1 MIGDSSHSGESRI
14 PFYGKLFSVI
24 AFVVILNL
32 PTPADMT
39 PSAQRLAA
47 VTALMAILWMTQAI
61 PIAATSL
68 IPLVAFPIFGIQNP
82 KTVSGSYINEN
93 IFLYMG
99 GFIIALGIEKWG
111 VHRRIALNTIRVI
124 GSSPRRVVLGFLF
137 ATAFLSMW
145 ISNTASTLLML
156 PIGMAIIGSI
166 SELAMFESQEDSSK
180 AIQHFSVALLLGIA
194 YSASIGGVTT
204 LIGTPTNI
212 AFQSIWTSQ
221 FPDGPQLSAGEWMIM
236 VIPFGITFLML
247 TWIVLCWNMPK
258 LASSKESSKAI
269 INEHVRQLGKPT
281 RPEILMLMV
290 FVITAILWITRKPLT
305 FGEETVLLPGWETLP
320 IHFLTKWGISVNSA
334 SGWVHDS
341 TVAMGMALLM
351 FAIPA
356 QKSEQGETQYLMDWE
371 TAERLPW
378 GVLLL
383 IGGGFAIA
391 SAFSSTDLSG
401 WVGEVFSER
410 IAGWPAWALIFAA
423 CLMLTFLTEFTSNIA
438 TVNTVLPIMAAT
450 AVSLDIDPRLIMIPA
465 AISASCAFTMPI
477 ATPPNAIVFA
487 SGKIR
492 MSDMLKYGI
501 ILNLIGVFL
510 LTAFMWFYFVPQL
523 GIEFGTVPEWVHQH
537 TPESK

>member
-1 MIGDSSHSGESRI
+1 MIGDSSHSAESRI
-14 PFYGKLFSVI
+14 PFYGKLFSII
-24 AFVVILNL
+24 AFLVILNL
-32 PTPADMT
+32 PTPSDMT
-39 PSAQRLAA
+39 ASAQRLAA
-47 VTALMAILWMTQAI
+47 VTALMAILWMTQAL
-61 PIAATSL
+61 PIAVTSL
-68 IPLVAFPIFGIQNP
+68 IPLALFPIFGIQDP
-82 KTVSGSYINEN
+82 KTVSQSYINQN

-99 GFIIALGIEKWG
+99 GFMIALGIEKWG
-111 VHRRIALNTIRVI
+111 VHRRIALHTIKVI

-137 ATAFLSMW
+137 ATGFLSMW

-166 SELAMFESQEDSSK
+166 SELTQLESPEDSSEG
-180 AIQHFSVALLLGIA
+180 IRHFSVALLLGIA

-212 AFQSIWTSQ
+212 AFQQIWLSQ
-221 FPDGPQLSAGEWMIM
+221 FPQGPQLSAGEWMVM
-236 VIPFGITFLML
+236 VVPFGITFLL
-247 TWIVLCWNMPK
+247 ITWVVLCWNMPR
-258 LASSKESSKAI
+258 LSNSKESSQAI
-269 INEHVRQLGKPT
+269 INDHIQKLGRAS
-281 RPEILMLMV
+281 RPEILMLLI
-290 FVITAILWITRKPLT
+290 FVTTAILWVTRKPLI
-305 FGEETVLLPGWETLP
+305 FGEFELLAGWEQFP
-320 IHFLTKWGISVNSA
+320 IHFLTKWGISAERA

-341 TVAMGMALLM
+341 TVAMGMAILM

-356 QKSEQGETQYLMDWE
+356 QKTEQGTTEYLMDWE

-391 SAFSSTDLSG
+391 GAFRTTDLSG
-401 WVGEVFSER
+401 WVGHVFSQV
-410 IAGWPAWALIFAA
+410 IADWPPWALVFAA

-438 TVNTVLPIMAAT
+438 TVNTVLPILAAT
-450 AVSLDIDPRLIMIPA
+450 AVSLEIDPRLIMIPA

-487 SGKIR
+487 SGQIK

-510 LTAFMWFYFVPQL
+510 LTAFMFFYFIPQL
-523 GIEFGTVPEWVHQH
+523 GIEFGTVPEWIHQNK
-537 TPESK
+537 P

>member
-1 MIGDSSHSGESRI
+1 MIGDSSQPAESRI

-24 AFVVILNL
+24 AFVTILNL
-32 PTPADMT
+32 PAPDDMT
-39 PSAQRLAA
+39 ASAQRLAA

-68 IPLVAFPIFGIQNP
+68 IPLVLFPIMGIQTP
-82 KTVSGSYINEN
+82 HLVSQSYINEN

-99 GFIIALGIEKWG
+99 GFIIALGIQKWG
-111 VHRRIALNTIRVI
+111 VHRRIALHTIRRI

-137 ATAFLSMW
+137 ATGFLSMW

-166 SELAMFESQEDSSK
+166 TELTRLESPDISDEQ
-180 AIQHFSVALLLGIA
+180 IRHFSVALLLGIA

-212 AFQSIWTSQ
+212 AFQQIWLSQ
-221 FPDGPQLSAGEWMIM
+221 FPEGPQLSAGEWMVM
-236 VIPFGITFLML
+236 VVPFGITFLL
-247 TWIVLCWNMPK
+247 ITWVVLCWKIPRLSN
-258 LASSKESSKAI
+258 SRESSRAI
-269 INEHVRQLGKPT
+269 IDDHIRQLGRAS
-281 RPEILMLMV
+281 RPEILMLII
-290 FVITAILWITRKPLT
+290 FTTTAVLWVTRKPLV
-305 FGEETVLLPGWETLP
+305 FGEFQLLGGWEQFP
-320 IHFLTKWGISVNSA
+320 IHFLTKWGISVESA

-341 TVAMGMALLM
+341 TVAMGMAILM

-356 QKSEQGETQYLMDWE
+356 RKTEQGTTEYLMDWE

-391 SAFSSTDLSG
+391 EAFKATDLSG
-401 WVGEVFSER
+401 WVGHEFSQM
-410 IAGWPAWALIFAA
+410 IANWPAWALVFAA

-438 TVNTVLPIMAAT
+438 TVNTVLPILAAT
-450 AVSLDIDPRLIMIPA
+450 AVSLEIDPRLIMIPA

-487 SGKIR
+487 SGEIR
-492 MSDMLKYGI
+492 MSDMLKFGI

-510 LTAFMWFYFVPQL
+510 LTAFMFFYFIPQM
-523 GIEFGTVPEWVHQH
+523 GIEVGTVPEWIFQHQ
-537 TPESK
+537 K

>member
-1 MIGDSSHSGESRI
+1 MIGDSSHSVESRI
-14 PFYGKLFSVI
+14 PFYGKLFSLI
-24 AFVVILNL
+24 AFVIILNL
-32 PTPADMT
+32 PAPADLSS
-39 PSAQRLAA
+39 SAQRLAA

-82 KTVSGSYINEN
+82 KAVSQAYINEN

-137 ATAFLSMW
+137 ATGFLSMW

-166 SELAMFESQEDSSK
+166 SELAMFESQEDSAK
-180 AIQHFSVALLLGIA
+180 AIRHFSVALLLGIA

-212 AFQSIWTSQ
+212 AFQAIWTSQ
-221 FPDGPQLSAGEWMIM
+221 FPDGPQMSAGEWMVM
-236 VIPFGITFLML
+236 VVPFGITFLLL
-247 TWIVLCWNMPK
+247 TWMVLCWGMPR
-258 LASSKESSKAI
+258 LANSKESSRAI
-269 INEHVRQLGKPT
+269 INEHVRKLGEPT
-281 RPEILMLMV
+281 RPEILMLLV
-290 FVITAILWITRKPLT
+290 FAITALLWITRKPLT
-305 FGEETVLLPGWETLP
+305 FGEDFVLLPGWESLP
-320 IHFLTKWGISVNSA
+320 IYFLTKWGIAADSA
-334 SGWVHDS
+334 SAWVHDS

-356 QKSEQGETQYLMDWE
+356 QKSEQGETEYLMDWE

-391 SAFSSTDLSG
+391 GAFRSTELSDWIG
-401 WVGEVFSER
+401 QVFSQF
-410 IAGWPAWALIFAA
+410 ITGWSPWALIFAA

-438 TVNTVLPIMAAT
+438 TVNTVLPILAAT
-450 AVSLDIDPRLIMIPA
+450 AVSLGIDPRLIMIPA

-487 SGKIR
+487 SGKIK

-523 GIEFGTVPEWVHQH
+523 GIDLKTVPEWVHQH
-537 TPESK
+537 TPESE